1 VSYYERIVQAD
12 FGFYN
17 IYPAGF
23 QIVSNH
29 PYGHGMVVT
38 DFKYNLAT
46 HELTFAN
53 PLAGTV
59 TEVVKNTTI
68 ETTLKNLWSDA
79 QVELNWQVQS
89 EWPTANRIP
98 FIEAMLKMTWEQY
111 SSLPSDT
118 NIPTR

>member
-1 VSYYERIVQAD
+1 VE
-12 FGFYN
+12 
-17 IYPAGF
+17 
-23 QIVSNH
+23 
-29 PYGHGMVVT
+29 
-38 DFKYNLAT
+38 
-46 HELTFAN
+46 
-53 PLAGTV
+53 
-59 TEVVKNTTI
+59 NTTI

-111 SSLPSDT
+111 SSLPGDT